1 MRKGWIFAIVFL
13 LLLAGA
19 GAGGAAYYYGK
30 DNRLP
35 QEFTVGGLQ
44 VGGLSASTALE
55 IVRARISELDSTQ
68 VVGQPSVPNGAADS
82 KLASRTLK
90 QLGMNL
96 AADDALGVLQQHRDR
111 GLWDRVV
118 QYLKGETGASYD
130 VSVKWDDAVLERE
143 LRQTWG
149 SAVGVA
155 PKDAKRQITSQDE
168 VVYIPEIPGTQLD
181 VPGLA
186 AQVKKLAPASLANG
200 GSGGTGVKSHQ
211 VLLPLIAKPPA
222 VTVASLK
229 DDGIERKI
237 AEFTTSFATSAAGR
251 SHNVTVT
258 AMALNDT
265 ILKPDE
271 VFGYG
276 KIVDKAGKAYGYR
289 EAPVIFKGK
298 LTPGIG
304 GGICQVSSTL
314 YNAILQVGLDV
325 VERHNHSL
333 VVHYLPPG
341 LDATFAEGYVN
352 FRFRNSTGKQ
362 LLIRTVVN
370 DKHLTVKLFG
380 TFPDNVSYRTET
392 EQIKLIQPSIKYV
405 GNPTLKLGTEQRL
418 QKGEPGYVVDTYRI
432 KYVDGKQVAR
442 VKMPRS
448 SYRAQDELIAV
459 HPDDPRLKPQDTTPL
474 PTQDPTKQGPV
485 EPV

>member
-1 MRKGWIFAIVFL
+1 MKKGWIFAIVFML
-13 LLLAGA
+13 LTAGA
-19 GAGGAAYYYGK
+19 GAAGAAYYYGK

-35 QEFTVGGLQ
+35 QEFTVGGFQ
-44 VGGLSASTALE
+44 VGGLTASAALE
-55 IVRARISELDSTQ
+55 QIQARIAELEDTR
-68 VVGQPSVPNGAADS
+68 VVGLPSVPNGTSDR

-90 QLGMNL
+90 QLGMKL
-96 AADDALGVLQQHRDR
+96 MADDAQSALEQHRDR
-111 GLWDRVV
+111 GWWDRVV
-118 QYLKGETGASYD
+118 QRVKGETNVSYD
-130 VSVKWDDAVLERE
+130 VSVKWDDTVLERE
-143 LRQTWG
+143 LWQTWG

-155 PKDAKRQITSQDE
+155 PKNAKRKINSQDE
-168 VVYIPEIPGTQLD
+168 VVYTPEIPGTHLD

-186 AQVKKLAPASLANG
+186 GLVKKLAPVSLANG
-200 GSGGTGVKSHQ
+200 GSGGTGVKSHN
-211 VLLPLIAKPPA
+211 VALPMVVKAPP

-229 DDGIERKI
+229 AEGIERKI
-237 AEFTTSFATSAAGR
+237 TEFTTSFATSAAGR

-258 AMALNDT
+258 AMALNNT
-265 ILKPDE
+265 LLKPDE

-276 KIVDKAGKAYGYR
+276 KIVDKADKVYGYR
-289 EAPVIFKGK
+289 EAPVIVKGK

-325 VERHNHSL
+325 VERRNHSL

-341 LDATFAEGYVN
+341 LDATFADGYVN

-362 LLIRTVVN
+362 LLIRTEVH

-380 TFPDNVSYRTET
+380 TLPDNVSYQTET
-392 EQIKLIQPSIKYV
+392 EQIKVVEPRIKYV
-405 GNPTLKLGTEQRL
+405 GNPTLKLGTQQRL
-418 QKGEPGYVVDTYRI
+418 QKGEPGYVVDTYRV

-442 VKMPRS
+442 DKMPRS
-448 SYRAQDELIAV
+448 NYRAQDELIAV
-459 HPDDPRLKPQDTTPL
+459 HPDDPRLKPQDTTP
-474 PTQDPTKQGPV
+474 PPSQDPTKQGPV